1 MKRAVITGFGIVS
14 SIGNNKTEV
23 LESLKA
29 GRSGITFSETLRDMN
44 MRSQVWGDIKL
55 DLTGLIDR
63 KVFRFMSDASAF
75 AYLSMQEAIADA
87 GLTDEM
93 VSNDRT
99 GLVVGTGG
107 GSPRN
112 QIAAADAMR
121 SRGLRGVG

>member
-121 SRGLRGVG
+121 SRGLRG